1 MTTSVAARDAQN
13 SGKSILQDRVIVVQ
27 LSYRRPADGRE
38 GENDLLQAV
47 TGRGRAGIGAE
58 LVNSG
63 WLARAKHGGGGHDG
77 ENTRLPTGART
88 RAHERPVRVG
98 RIREADGPWCDG
110 AIFRSGWGA
119 FAGGDGLRRILVELV
134 GGIVLLVGFKTQ
146 WVAGLLA
153 IWSLITGFAV
163 HLVAGV
169 SDADA
174 MVAYDNMI
182 HFYKN
187 LAIAGGFLFV
197 LVYGAG
203 RLSIDGAFIGAG
215 MKMPFLAK

>member
-1 MTTSVAARDAQN
+1 M
-13 SGKSILQDRVIVVQ
+13 
-27 LSYRRPADGRE
+27 
-38 GENDLLQAV
+38 LLGLFKAC
-47 TGRGRAGIGAE
+47 RIGAK

-63 WLARAKHGGGGHDG
+63 WLARAKRSQGDTMERTHDYLLALGRLLMSGLFVWGGYGK
-77 ENTRLPTGART
+77 LMAPGAT
-88 RAHERPVRVG
+88 TQLFAQVG
-98 RIREADGPWCDG
+98 VPLLGVMVWVA
-110 AIFRSGWGA
+110 
-119 FAGGDGLRRILVELV
+119 ILVELV

-146 WVAGLLA
+146 WAAGLLA

-169 SDADA
+169 SAADA

-187 LAIAGGFLFV
+187 LAMAGGFLFV

-203 RLSIDGAFIGAG
+203 RLSIDGRLLRTRRA
-215 MKMPFLAK
+215 

>member
-1 MTTSVAARDAQN
+1 MEKTHDYLLALGRVLMSGLFVWGGYGKLMAPGATTQYFAQVGVPLPGVMVWVA
-13 SGKSILQDRVIVVQ
+13 
-27 LSYRRPADGRE
+27 
-38 GENDLLQAV
+38 
-47 TGRGRAGIGAE
+47 
-58 LVNSG
+58 
-63 WLARAKHGGGGHDG
+63 
-77 ENTRLPTGART
+77 
-88 RAHERPVRVG
+88 
-98 RIREADGPWCDG
+98 
-110 AIFRSGWGA
+110 
-119 FAGGDGLRRILVELV
+119 ILVELV

-169 SDADA
+169 SAADA

-187 LAIAGGFLFV
+187 LAMAGGFLFV

-203 RLSIDGAFIGAG
+203 RLSIDGRLRVAAQTS
-215 MKMPFLAK
+215 

>member
-1 MTTSVAARDAQN
+1 MQSTVEGDTMERTHDYLLALGRVLMSGLFVWGGYGKLMAPGATAQYFAQVGVPLPGVMVWVA
-13 SGKSILQDRVIVVQ
+13 
-27 LSYRRPADGRE
+27 
-38 GENDLLQAV
+38 
-47 TGRGRAGIGAE
+47 
-58 LVNSG
+58 
-63 WLARAKHGGGGHDG
+63 
-77 ENTRLPTGART
+77 
-88 RAHERPVRVG
+88 
-98 RIREADGPWCDG
+98 
-110 AIFRSGWGA
+110 
-119 FAGGDGLRRILVELV
+119 ILVELV

>member
-1 MTTSVAARDAQN
+1 MHGEGDTMEKIHDYLLALGRVLMSGLFVWGGYGKLMAPGATTQYFAQVGVPLPGVMVWVA
-13 SGKSILQDRVIVVQ
+13 
-27 LSYRRPADGRE
+27 
-38 GENDLLQAV
+38 
-47 TGRGRAGIGAE
+47 
-58 LVNSG
+58 
-63 WLARAKHGGGGHDG
+63 
-77 ENTRLPTGART
+77 
-88 RAHERPVRVG
+88 
-98 RIREADGPWCDG
+98 
-110 AIFRSGWGA
+110 
-119 FAGGDGLRRILVELV
+119 ILVELV

-169 SDADA
+169 SAADA

-187 LAIAGGFLFV
+187 LAMAGGFLFV

-203 RLSIDGAFIGAG
+203 RLSIDGRLRVAAQTS
-215 MKMPFLAK
+215 